1 MAIHESG
8 EDYLETI
15 LVLSQE
21 KGNVRSIDIAADLG
35 YSKPSVSRAM
45 GILKNSG
52 YITINDSGHILLT
65 EVGRAKAEQIYD
77 RHRTITRYFQEV
89 LQVSPENARNDAC
102 RIEHDLSEETYQKLK
117 EALKANDKH
126 K

>member
-1 MAIHESG
+1 MAIRESG

-15 LVLSQE
+15 LVLE
-21 KGNVRSIDIAADLG
+21 KAIGNVRSIDIATDLG

-45 GILKNSG
+45 GILKKSDYIVIDESG
-52 YITINDSGHILLT
+52 YIVLT
-65 EVGRAKAEQIYD
+65 KKGRAKAEQIYD

-89 LQVSPENARNDAC
+89 LGVSAENAKNDAC

-117 EALKANDKH
+117 SALCSHEK
-126 K
+126 

>member
-21 KGNVRSIDIAADLG
+21 KGNVRSIDIATDLG

-52 YITINDSGHILLT
+52 YITINESGHILLT
-65 EVGRAKAEQIYD
+65 ETGREKAEQIYD
-77 RHRTITRYFQEV
+77 RHRTITRYFQEI

-117 EALKANDKH
+117 EALNAREK
-126 K
+126 

>member
-89 LQVSPENARNDAC
+89 LGVSLENARNDAC

>member
-15 LVLSQE
+15 LVLGRE
-21 KGNVRSIDIAADLG
+21 KGNVRSIDIATDLG

-45 GILKNSG
+45 GILRNSG
-52 YITINDSGHILLT
+52 YITINESGHILLT
-65 EVGRAKAEQIYD
+65 ETGREKAEQIYD
-77 RHRTITRYFQEV
+77 RHRTITRYFQEI
-89 LQVSPENARNDAC
+89 LKVSPENARNDAC

-117 EALKANDKH
+117 EALNTSEK
-126 K
+126 